1 MVQNGDAKA
10 AKAWNDTLLANGVF
24 KSPGKTYPS
33 LILSEEDL
41 AITQAAIDKAAQA
54 VAYLEAGQI

>member
-1 MVQNGDAKA
+1 
-10 AKAWNDTLLANGVF
+10 LHANGIF
-24 KSPGKTYPS
+24 KLPGKTYPS

-41 AITQAAIDKAAQA
+41 AITQAAITKAAQA

>member
-1 MVQNGDAKA
+1 
-10 AKAWNDTLLANGVF
+10 LRANGIF
-24 KSPGKTYPS
+24 KLPSKTYPS

-41 AITQAAIDKAAQA
+41 AITQAAITKAAQA

>member
-1 MVQNGDAKA
+1 
-10 AKAWNDTLLANGVF
+10 LHANGIF

-33 LILSEEDL
+33 LVLNEEDL
-41 AITQAAIDKAAQA
+41 AITQAAIDNAAQA

>member
-1 MVQNGDAKA
+1 
-10 AKAWNDTLLANGVF
+10 NDTLRANGVF

-41 AITQAAIDKAAQA
+41 AITQAAITKAAQA
-54 VAYLEAGQI
+54 VADIKS